1 MKKLKISSSF
11 QTIKNRIGLLYLRKY
26 KEQIS
31 STPLD
36 GEIHFNYAKEA
47 IKFGLSN
54 LANAE
59 LKCSEYL
66 YFDHNKIKLLNNIIR
81 DSLPDLTMLDVNQ
94 YQRFKILQSHLK
106 KFLTKDE
113 SILDIGGGHGILSQF
128 MPDNRYFLVEPS
140 VNGISGLKLPFPNN
154 SFDAVVTC
162 HVLEHV
168 MVEDR
173 ALFID
178 ELIRVTKKKVLIL
191 NPFKNNELDE
201 LKRLQLIFDVTKAS
215 WAEEHIKCGIPS
227 LEEITDYLKTQN
239 LIFTIHDYGDI
250 YASIANV
257 FMSYF
262 AEKVDRENL
271 VKINQHLNC
280 DYNHLGSSKYPT
292 NIMIL
297 ISKELTR
304 RC

>member
-1 MKKLKISSSF
+1 MIKVRIINNWGNIKKRL
-11 QTIKNRIGLLYLRKY
+11 GLLYLRKY
-26 KEQIS
+26 RNQLS

-36 GEIHFNYAKEA
+36 GETHFKFAKGA
-47 IKFGLSN
+47 NKFGLNN

-66 YFDHNKIKLLNNIIR
+66 RFDHNKTNSLNNTIR
-81 DSLPDLTMLDVNQ
+81 ESLPDLSTLDVNQ
-94 YQRFKILQSHLK
+94 YQRFKILQSQLNK
-106 KFLTKDE
+106 LLTKDE

-140 VNGISGLKLPFPNN
+140 VNGISGLKLPFSDN

-162 HVLEHV
+162 HVLEHITV
-168 MVEDR
+168 KDR
-173 ALFID
+173 TLFID
-178 ELIRVTKKKVLIL
+178 ELIRVAKKKVLIF

-201 LKRLQLIFDVTKAS
+201 LKRLQLIFEVTKAS
-215 WAEEHIKCGIPS
+215 WAEEHIKCGLPN
-227 LEEITDYLKTQN
+227 LDEITNYLKSQN
-239 LIFTIHDYGDI
+239 LIFTIHEYGDM

-262 AEKVDRENL
+262 AEKIDKENL
-271 VKINQHLNC
+271 VKINQHLNR
-280 DYNHLGSSKYPT
+280 DYNHLGSSTYPT

-297 ISKELTR
+297 ISKEHTR
-304 RC
+304 S